1 MKKEHEVRTPNH
13 GIMMCTA
20 KRGPEGEIRL
30 VKEVGR
36 RREEVPL
43 DVFLRDVYKAVY
55 LEQGDCV
62 SFVQPICLSLV
73 AINF

>member
-1 MKKEHEVRTPNH
+1 MKQEHEVRTPNH

-20 KRGPEGEIRL
+20 KKGPEGEIRL

-55 LEQGDCV
+55 LEQGDIAALNVTRTRC
-62 SFVQPICLSLV
+62 STTK
-73 AINF
+73 

>member
-1 MKKEHEVRTPNH
+1 MKQEHEVRTPNH

-20 KRGPEGEIRL
+20 KKGPEGEIRL

-55 LEQGDCV
+55 LEQGDIAALNVTRTHC
-62 SFVQPICLSLV
+62 STTK
-73 AINF
+73 